1 MRRDGQL
8 VGKYRKSH
16 KMPDEA
22 IDLGDNLPVFETDFG
37 PIAMRCGSDRHFA
50 DIDQVYAAK
59 GARMIFW
66 SQEFEPSEDEY
77 TQDFVSHGRAQ
88 DYQVFVACARYSF
101 AAPGWITNF
110 WPTYRGCPIGRSYI
124 VNREGMRIAS
134 TTRKGTVATAV
145 IPREELAAAG
155 RSPFRSPAFQ
165 VLTEP
170 VQLPAERTWA
180 KRVVRVTAIENHV
193 SIDDLIQ
200 KLALAG
206 QLRSDIVCTYEF
218 VWISG
223 GTPEHVRAQTAQA
236 HDNLRR
242 IREMAQEHRM
252 YVLVAGVIDRLERN
266 EAILF
271 DREGNEVGRYF
282 KIVQTHPEQ
291 ICGEETP
298 VLETDFGRIG
308 VRICADNA
316 HVEIDRAY
324 GVKGIDILFDLTQD
338 WGPDAIHRNLRNIS
352 RAMDGQ
358 FFRVEATH
366 ATSEVQHRSHVVEPT
381 GTIVAQ
387 SQYMSNGLVSAV
399 IDLDQDR
406 PRRFTR
412 NGAITSRPAIC
423 PSTSSPNSHGWRT
436 T

>member
-1 MRRDGQL
+1 MTWKTLFRAVALLAALAVVPGAAASPGQPETDRAVADGRREPEPYARVIVSVVTLPWSDEGRSLETVLRRLDEAGACRSDIVCLPMECVRTEGETIPGPLSDAIAAKAREYGMYVIGNLRETDGNQRYVTSFLCGRDGQL

-22 IDLGDNLPVFETDFG
+22 IDLGDDLPVFETDFG

-170 VQLPAERTWA
+170 VQLPAE
-180 KRVVRVTAIENHV
+180 
-193 SIDDLIQ
+193 
-200 KLALAG
+200 
-206 QLRSDIVCTYEF
+206 
-218 VWISG
+218 
-223 GTPEHVRAQTAQA
+223 
-236 HDNLRR
+236 
-242 IREMAQEHRM
+242 
-252 YVLVAGVIDRLERN
+252 
-266 EAILF
+266 
-271 DREGNEVGRYF
+271 
-282 KIVQTHPEQ
+282 
-291 ICGEETP
+291 
-298 VLETDFGRIG
+298 
-308 VRICADNA
+308 
-316 HVEIDRAY
+316 
-324 GVKGIDILFDLTQD
+324 
-338 WGPDAIHRNLRNIS
+338 
-352 RAMDGQ
+352 
-358 FFRVEATH
+358 
-366 ATSEVQHRSHVVEPT
+366 
-381 GTIVAQ
+381 
-387 SQYMSNGLVSAV
+387 
-399 IDLDQDR
+399 
-406 PRRFTR
+406 
-412 NGAITSRPAIC
+412 
-423 PSTSSPNSHGWRT
+423 
-436 T
+436 